1 MDTPVLISHKTAWL
15 VHHAPQGRVQAVA
28 QHDYQIGARGL
39 STQQRIARI
48 RQALTDCGIPPDMFK
63 TIDISVVFAF
73 ERIRTNGVT
82 CHVLGQSLPYG
93 HIDELTPGIFI
104 TDEAFTFVLA
114 AEWMDRIE
122 YLEYGYEVCGD
133 YRMGLNPSDPY
144 TEQPATTS
152 KDEIVELLDQH
163 PGKPGATRARLA
175 LRHVYDHS
183 VSPMEAASAIA
194 LSLPTSEGGVGI
206 RGIELNRP
214 LEIPQRLWH
223 CTKARTLKIDALI
236 TYKRRELG
244 IEYKGGFHDETG
256 RKGADAEREAVLA
269 QMGYHTH
276 LSAICQSTRFSPCH
290 EQYPRSTRY
299 APLHG
304 CRVSAK
310 AKRTAKGTY
319 PQLEGHEGH
328 RDALRVTSPA
338 RRAPKH
344 VHHPPKTTF
353 FDIFGGWYTCL
364 EPMTAPNP
372 YRLPSNRITT
382 PANHVLCTGIV

>member
-15 VHHAPQGRVQAVA
+15 VHHAPQGPVQAVA
-28 QHDYQIGARGL
+28 QHDYHIGARGL

-73 ERIRTNGVT
+73 GRIRTNGVT

-104 TDEAFTFVLA
+104 TDEAFTFVPA

-206 RGIELNRP
+206 RGIELNQP

-223 CTKARTLKIDALI
+223 CTKARTLKIDTLI

-269 QMGYHTH
+269 QMGYRIVT
-276 LSAICQSTRFSPCH
+276 LTSAQFASQLAFHRAMNNIR
-290 EQYPRSTRY
+290 EALGMPRCTDAEYQRKQNE
-299 APLHG
+299 L
-304 CRVSAK
+304 RK
-310 AKRTAKGTY
+310 ALIRNWKGT
-319 PQLEGHEGH
+319 
-328 RDALRVTSPA
+328 
-338 RRAPKH
+338 K
-344 VHHPPKTTF
+344 
-353 FDIFGGWYTCL
+353 DIET
-364 EPMTAPNP
+364 
-372 YRLPSNRITT
+372 PSE
-382 PANHVLCTGIV
+382 

>member
-15 VHHAPQGRVQAVA
+15 VHHAPQGMVQAVA

-48 RQALTDCGIPPDMFK
+48 RQALTDCGIPPDMLK
-63 TIDISVVFAF
+63 AIDISVVFAF

-175 LRHVYDHS
+175 LRHIYDHS
-183 VSPMEAASAIA
+183 ASPMETASSIA
-194 LSLPTSEGGVGI
+194 LSLPTSEGGVGHS
-206 RGIELNRP
+206 RHRAQPTARDPSTSLALHQSPNTQNRCP
-214 LEIPQRLWH
+214 HYL
-223 CTKARTLKIDALI
+223 
-236 TYKRRELG
+236 
-244 IEYKGGFHDETG
+244 
-256 RKGADAEREAVLA
+256 
-269 QMGYHTH
+269 
-276 LSAICQSTRFSPCH
+276 
-290 EQYPRSTRY
+290 
-299 APLHG
+299 
-304 CRVSAK
+304 
-310 AKRTAKGTY
+310 
-319 PQLEGHEGH
+319 
-328 RDALRVTSPA
+328 
-338 RRAPKH
+338 
-344 VHHPPKTTF
+344 
-353 FDIFGGWYTCL
+353 
-364 EPMTAPNP
+364 
-372 YRLPSNRITT
+372 
-382 PANHVLCTGIV
+382 